1 MMVNNSTFK
10 KIIKMVAKEQNYN
23 VNEENTKIQIYL
35 DGWHTVAFEIR
46 ENSTGYLQVHPWE
59 SVDENDDGRYGRA
72 VYSLRSVS
80 DVIQFCSIIISSSN
94 IRAKRKE

>member
-1 MMVNNSTFK
+1 MVKNSDLK
-10 KIIKMVAKEQNYN
+10 KIINMVAEEQNYN
-23 VNEENTKIQIYL
+23 VKEVNTKTQLYL

-46 ENSTGYLQVHPWE
+46 ENSTGYLQAHPWE
-59 SVDENDDGRYGRA
+59 SVDENGDGRYGRA

-80 DVIQFCSIIISSSN
+80 DVIQFCSIIISSSK

>member
-1 MMVNNSTFK
+1 MATESK
-10 KIIKMVAKEQNYN
+10 LIEIIKMVAEEQNYN
-23 VNEENTKIQIYL
+23 VKEINTKIQLYL

-46 ENSTGYLQVHPWE
+46 QNSKNYLQVHPWE

-80 DVIQFCSIIISSSN
+80 DVIQFCSIIISSSK